1 MIFLSMFQKSFFAI
15 TLLFSLLLSSCS
27 TDVDNFAEYKDITIV
42 YGMLEAGAD
51 TTFVK
56 ITKAFL
62 GPGNALLIARIPDSS
77 NYPGKLEVKLQG
89 KVGSNNLA
97 PITLDT
103 ITIHN
108 KLAGD
113 SVFYFPS
120 QKVYYTRTALNPN
133 ATYTLTIERPGGQVK
148 STTNMVNNFAILQ
161 PTNRINFAA
170 TAPSLIKWTSAVNG
184 KRYEAKMV
192 FHYEEL
198 LPGNPDTLK
207 KTLVWNLGMR
217 RSETLA
223 GGENMEISYLGEE
236 FYNRLGGQLSNQLNV
251 RRFAGPVDVIIA
263 CAGDELS
270 TYIDVNSPNNSVVQ
284 ERPQFTNI
292 ENGTGIFSSRRTVV
306 RSYRLSVQSE
316 VKLVEDYNWGFEIKP
331 VR

>member
-1 MIFLSMFQKSFFAI
+1 MFRNIAR
-15 TLLFSLLLSSCS
+15 TLLFLATLTLTSCS
-27 TDVDNFAEYKDITIV
+27 TNVDNFADYKDITIV

-51 TTFVK
+51 TTFIK

-62 GPGNALLIARIPDSS
+62 GPGNAMLIARIPDSS

-89 KVGSNNLA
+89 KVGSSLLP
-97 PITLDT
+97 PILLDT
-103 ITIHN
+103 VTIRN

-120 QKVYYTRTALNPN
+120 QKVYYTRATLNPN
-133 ATYTLTIERPGGQVK
+133 ATYTLSINRPGGLV
-148 STTNMVNNFAILQ
+148 SATTNVVNNFAILQ
-161 PTNRINFAA
+161 PTNRINFAS
-170 TAPSLIKWTSAVNG
+170 TAPVLIKWTSAVNG

-198 LPGNPDTLK
+198 VPGNPDTLK
-207 KTLVWNLGMR
+207 KTMVWNLGMR

-223 GGENMEISYLGEE
+223 GGENLEISYMGEE
-236 FYNRLGGQLSNQLNV
+236 FYNRLGGQISNQLNV

-270 TYIDVNSPNNSVVQ
+270 TYIDVNSPNNSVIQ

-316 VKLVEDYNWGFEIKP
+316 VKLVEDYPWGFEIKP
-331 VR
+331 IQ

>member
-1 MIFLSMFQKSFFAI
+1 MFRKFINAFA
-15 TLLFSLLLSSCS
+15 LLLTLSIGSCS
-27 TDVDNFAEYKDITIV
+27 TDVDNFAQYKDITIV
-42 YGMLEAGAD
+42 YGMLEAGVD
-51 TTFVK
+51 TTYIK

-89 KVGSNNLA
+89 KVGTTNLA
-97 PITLDT
+97 PIMLDT
-103 ITIHN
+103 VTIKN

-133 ATYTLTIERPGGQVK
+133 ATYTLTINKPDGVVS
-148 STTNMVNNFAILQ
+148 STTSIVNDFAILQ

-170 TAPSLIKWTSAVNG
+170 TAPSFIRWSSAVNG
-184 KRYEAKMV
+184 KRYEVKMV

-198 LPGNPDTLK
+198 VPGISDTLK

-217 RSETLA
+217 RSENLA
-223 GGENMEISYLGEE
+223 GGENMEVSYLGDE
-236 FYNRLGGQLSNQLNV
+236 FYNRLGGQLVNQLNV

-292 ENGTGIFSSRRTVV
+292 ENGTGIFSSRRTVI
-306 RSYRLSVQSE
+306 RTYRLSVQSE
-316 VKLVEDYNWGFEIKP
+316 VKLVEDFNWGFEIKP
-331 VR
+331 VP

>member
-1 MIFLSMFQKSFFAI
+1 MSNPHMFYRVITAI
-15 TLLFSLLLSSCS
+15 ALLLTLIMGSCI
-27 TDVDNFAEYKDITIV
+27 TDVDNFATYKDITIV

-51 TTFVK
+51 TTFIKV
-56 ITKAFL
+56 TKAFL
-62 GPGNALLIARIPDSS
+62 GPGNALLLARIPDSS
-77 NYPGKLEVKLQG
+77 NYPGKLQVQLLG
-89 KVGSNNLA
+89 KVGANNLP

-103 ITIHN
+103 LTIKN

-120 QKVYYTRTALNPN
+120 QKVYYTRTALNLG
-133 ATYTLTIERPGGQVK
+133 ATYTLAINKPGGQV
-148 STTNMVNNFAILQ
+148 SATANMVNNFAILQ

-170 TAPSLIKWTSAVNG
+170 TAPSFIRWNSAVNG
-184 KRYEAKMV
+184 KRYEVKMV

-198 LPGNPDTLK
+198 VPGIADTLK
-207 KTLVWNLGMR
+207 KTLVWNLGVR
-217 RSETLA
+217 RSDNLA
-223 GGENMEISYLGEE
+223 GGENMEVSYLGDE
-236 FYNRLGGQLSNQLNV
+236 FYNRLGGQLTNQLNV
-251 RRFAGPVDVIIA
+251 RRFAGPVDVVIA

-292 ENGTGIFSSRRTVV
+292 ENGTGIFSSRRTVI
-306 RSYRLSVQSE
+306 RTYRLSVQSE

-331 VR
+331 FP

>member
-1 MIFLSMFQKSFFAI
+1 MALIMLN
-15 TLLFSLLLSSCS
+15 SCS
-27 TDVDNFAEYKDITIV
+27 TDVDNFADYKDITIV
-42 YGMLEAGAD
+42 YGMLETGVD

-77 NYPGKLEVKLQG
+77 NYPGKLEVQLLG
-89 KVGSNNLA
+89 KVGSNNLP

-113 SVFYFPS
+113 SVFYFPN
-120 QKVYYTRTALNPN
+120 QKVYYTRAALNPN
-133 ATYTLTIERPGGQVK
+133 ATYTLTINRPGGQVT
-148 STTNMVNNFAILQ
+148 SSTNMVNNFAILQ

-170 TAPSLIKWTSAVNG
+170 TAPSLIRWNSAVNG
-184 KRYEAKMV
+184 KRYEVKMV

-198 LPGNPDTLK
+198 VPGIADTLK
-207 KTLVWNLGMR
+207 KTLTWNLGMR
-217 RSETLA
+217 KSESLNGGETL
-223 GGENMEISYLGEE
+223 EISYLGEE
-236 FYNRLGGQLSNQLNV
+236 FYNRLGGQMTNQLNV

-292 ENGTGIFSSRRTVV
+292 VNGTGIFSSRRTVV
-306 RSYRLSVQSE
+306 RTYRLSVQSE

-331 VR
+331 SP